1 MQPTSI
7 PCCTYFAISIITI
20 VISLE
25 SFYNKHMLT
34 LSLSCRLSS
43 YEPCY
48 DESESV
54 TDTSEDS
61 VEVRVNKVEKKMTS
75 STTPSKK
82 NKRKSMEP
90 RKMMTEASPMV
101 PTTEP
106 TKRCRLNSTGS
117 EDRSPPVSYNSE
129 SRSPSPSSSPSSP
142 PSKESKR
149 TTSPLHLAPKKRF
162 KFDALKDLEEK
173 EKLEEAKSS
182 GNPFRPWSSEEASTS
197 PSPPPS
203 VRPPGV
209 LPLHPF
215 LGPGGLPLLPL
226 DPRLYGYLP
235 TALPPYLP
243 IPCPPASPPEQDEPL
258 CLVKKE
264 PKAAEPKLSKPS
276 TTSSS
281 PQKRA
286 TGTKASP
293 SKRSQGSLPPAQPA
307 AAGASRPV
315 FNVEA
320 IIRAGG
326 MAALRHQPNSSS
338 SSQTSSSP
346 RTRNDSG
353 STSSSGGEEAR
364 AKQRNY
370 KNMTRERRVEA
381 NARERQRVH
390 TITAAFD
397 NLQGAI
403 PTEEENVKLSKL
415 SVIKIATAY
424 IMALSRMAG
433 HDYTEDQS
441 APPVEEVIKQC
452 SEVIEAESRIK
463 KRSSH

>member
-1 MQPTSI
+1 M
-7 PCCTYFAISIITI
+7 
-20 VISLE
+20 
-25 SFYNKHMLT
+25 T
-34 LSLSCRLSS
+34 LLSS

-90 RKMMTEASPMV
+90 RKMMTEASPVMV
-101 PTTEP
+101 TTTEP

-162 KFDALKDLEEK
+162 KFDALKDMEEK

-182 GNPFRPWSSEEASTS
+182 GNPFRPWSSEDASTS

-293 SKRSQGSLPPAQPA
+293 SKRSQASLPSQPA
-307 AAGASRPV
+307 AAGGSRPV

-441 APPVEEVIKQC
+441 APPVEEVIRQC

>member
-1 MQPTSI
+1 VQGPAM
-7 PCCTYFAISIITI
+7 
-20 VISLE
+20 
-25 SFYNKHMLT
+25 T
-34 LSLSCRLSS
+34 LLSS
-43 YEPCY
+43 YEQY

-61 VEVRVNKVEKKMTS
+61 VEVRVNPVERKEKNAIMS
-75 STTPSKK
+75 TPSKK

-90 RKMMTEASPMV
+90 RKMMTDSSPMQV
-101 PTTEP
+101 AEP

-129 SRSPSPSSSPSSP
+129 SRSPSPSSPSSSPSSP

-149 TTSPLHLAPKKRF
+149 TSTSPLHLAPKKRF

-173 EKLEEAKSS
+173 EKMEEAKSS
-182 GNPFRPWSSEEASTS
+182 GNPFRPWSSEEASSS

-203 VRPPGV
+203 VRPAGV

-215 LGPGGLPLLPL
+215 LGPAGLPLLPL

-235 TALPPYLP
+235 AALPPYLP
-243 IPCPPASPPEQDEPL
+243 IGCPPASPPEQDEPL

-264 PKAAEPKLSKPS
+264 PKAAEPTSIKPS
-276 TTSSS
+276 STSSS

-286 TGTKASP
+286 NPSSTKGSP
-293 SKRSQGSLPPAQPA
+293 SKRQQQPA
-307 AAGASRPV
+307 LTSQAGSRPA

-326 MAALRHQPNSSS
+326 MAALRQPHASSNP
-338 SSQTSSSP
+338 TSTSP

-353 STSSSGGEEAR
+353 STSSSGGDDPR
-364 AKQRNY
+364 SKQRNY

>member
-1 MQPTSI
+1 MLNLT
-7 PCCTYFAISIITI
+7 C
-20 VISLE
+20 SL
-25 SFYNKHMLT
+25 FY
-34 LSLSCRLSS
+34 RLSS
-43 YEPCY
+43 YEQY

-61 VEVRVNKVEKKMTS
+61 VEVRVNPVERKEKSATMS
-75 STTPSKK
+75 STPSKK

-90 RKMMTEASPMV
+90 RKMMTDSSPMQV
-101 PTTEP
+101 PVSKEP

-129 SRSPSPSSSPSSP
+129 SRSPSPSSPSSSPSSP

-149 TTSPLHLAPKKRF
+149 TSTSPLHLAPKKRF

-182 GNPFRPWSSEEASTS
+182 GNPFRPWSSEEAGPSS

-203 VRPPGV
+203 VVRPPGV
-209 LPLHPF
+209 LPIHPF

-235 TALPPYLP
+235 AALPPYLP
-243 IPCPPASPPEQDEPL
+243 IPPASPPEQDEPL

-264 PKAAEPKLSKPS
+264 PKAAEPAISKQSPP
-276 TTSSS
+276 TSS
-281 PQKRA
+281 PQKRSNPSSSSK
-286 TGTKASP
+286 GSP
-293 SKRSQGSLPPAQPA
+293 SKRQQPGLPSP
-307 AAGASRPV
+307 ASRPA

-326 MAALRHQPNSSS
+326 MAALRQPSSL
-338 SSQTSSSP
+338 TSSTNPASTSP

-353 STSSSGGEEAR
+353 STGSSSGGDDAR
-364 AKQRNY
+364 SKQRNY

>member
-1 MQPTSI
+1 MQLTSI
-7 PCCTYFAISIITI
+7 PCCTYFAISIIN
-20 VISLE
+20 ISLE
-25 SFYNKHMLT
+25 SFYDKHMLT

-90 RKMMTEASPMV
+90 RKMMTEASPVMV

-162 KFDALKDLEEK
+162 KFDALKDMEEK

-182 GNPFRPWSSEEASTS
+182 GNPFRPWSSEDASTS

-243 IPCPPASPPEQDEPL
+243 LPCPPASPPEQDEPL

-293 SKRSQGSLPPAQPA
+293 SKRSQASLPAAQPA

-441 APPVEEVIKQC
+441 APPVEEVIRQC

>member
-1 MQPTSI
+1 M
-7 PCCTYFAISIITI
+7 
-20 VISLE
+20 
-25 SFYNKHMLT
+25 T
-34 LSLSCRLSS
+34 LLGH
-43 YEPCY
+43 YEHY
-48 DESESV
+48 EEEQSV

-61 VEVRVNKVEKKMTS
+61 IEVRVKAVPSRMA
-75 STTPSKK
+75 STATPSKK

-90 RKMMTEASPMV
+90 RKMLTEATVTV
-101 PTTEP
+101 PE

-129 SRSPSPSSSPSSP
+129 SRSPSPSSPSSSPSSP
-142 PSKESKR
+142 PEKENKR
-149 TTSPLHLAPKKRF
+149 SPTSPLHLAPKKRF

-173 EKLEEAKSS
+173 EKEEAKTA
-182 GNPFRPWSSEEASTS
+182 GVNPFRPWSESSPS
-197 PSPPPS
+197 PSPPPRES
-203 VRPPGV
+203 RAPI
-209 LPLHPF
+209 LPYPF
-215 LGPGGLPLLPL
+215 LGASLPLLPI
-226 DPRLYGYLP
+226 DPRLYPYALLP
-235 TALPPYLP
+235 GATLPPYLP
-243 IPCPPASPPEQDEPL
+243 ISSPASPPEQEEPL

-264 PKAAEPKLSKPS
+264 VSTPPPSPKKRSSPVKPS
-276 TTSSS
+276 PKKTS
-281 PQKRA
+281 
-286 TGTKASP
+286 
-293 SKRSQGSLPPAQPA
+293 PPAPT
-307 AAGASRPV
+307 RPV

-326 MAALRHQPNSSS
+326 LAGLHPNREPA
-338 SSQTSSSP
+338 TPASP

-353 STSSSGGEEAR
+353 STSSSGGDER

-397 NLQGAI
+397 NLQSAI

-441 APPVEEVIKQC
+441 APPVEEVIKHC
-452 SEVIEAESRIK
+452 SDVIETESRIK
-463 KRSSH
+463 KRSTSQ